1 MSEFN
6 ASDYLQTD
14 EDIMEFLNAAL
25 EENDNETFLL
35 ALRSVAQAKGGIK
48 KLADITGLNRES
60 LYKVMSA
67 KGNPHYETM
76 NSIVNGLG
84 YQFSVV
90 PKSA

>member
-1 MSEFN
+1 MTEFN

-14 EDIMEFLNAAL
+14 EDILEFLNAAL

-35 ALRSVAQAKGGIK
+35 ALRSVAQAKGGVK
-48 KLADITGLNRES
+48 KLAEITGLNRES

-76 NSIVNGLG
+76 SNIINGLG
-84 YQFSVV
+84 YQFTIV
-90 PKSA
+90 PKLV